1 MFAKGSAKIVLN
13 LHLLETKLE
22 KQNNKRMKRR
32 KLINNITLGAASA
45 ATLAA
50 CSQTTTQT
58 NSTDSLPQIR
68 WKMTTSWP
76 RSLDTI
82 FGGAQMVCDR
92 VAAMTNGRFKITP
105 YSGGEVVPA
114 DQVLDAVQQGTVQ
127 CGHTASYYYIGKNP
141 ALAFGTTVPFG
152 LTAQQQNA
160 WYYYG
165 GGLETMHKLYSDFNI
180 ISFPAGNSGVQMGG
194 WFKREINTVSDLK
207 GLKMRIPGFGG
218 EVMSRLGVNVQLL
231 PGGEIFL
238 ALERGALDAAEWVGP
253 YDDQK
258 LGLNKAAKYYYYP
271 GWWEPGPT
279 FEVQINLN
287 EWNKLPKEYQEA
299 FKSAAYQANISMLAQ
314 YDALN
319 GAALTE
325 LLAGDTEFR
334 PYSQEI
340 LQAAYKVTFE
350 FYEEKASQDATF
362 KQIYEDWKKFREQ
375 IYKWNT
381 INELSFAQL
390 TFNNQQ

>member
-1 MFAKGSAKIVLN
+1 
-13 LHLLETKLE
+13 
-22 KQNNKRMKRR
+22 MKRR
-32 KLINNITLGAASA
+32 KLINNITVGAASA
-45 ATLAA
+45 AALAA
-50 CSQTTTQT
+50 CNQTTTQT
-58 NSTDSLPQIR
+58 TTTDSLPKIR

-82 FGGAQMVCDR
+82 FGAAQTVCDR

-105 YSGGEVVPA
+105 YSAGEIVPGLE
-114 DQVLDAVQQGTVQ
+114 VLDAVQQRTVQ

-141 ALAFGTTVPFG
+141 ALAFGTTIPFG

-160 WYYYG
+160 WYYHG

-180 ISFPAGNSGVQMGG
+180 ISFPAGNTGVQMGG
-194 WFKREINTVSDLK
+194 WFKREIKTVGDLN

-218 EVMSRLGVNVQLL
+218 QVMSRLGVNVQVL

-253 YDDQK
+253 YDDLK
-258 LGLNKAAKYYYYP
+258 LGLHKAAKYYYYP

-279 FEVQINLN
+279 FEVQVNLN

-319 GAALTE
+319 GAALAE
-325 LLAGDTEFR
+325 LIAGDTELR
-334 PYSQEI
+334 SYSQEI
-340 LQAAYKVTFE
+340 LQAAQKEAFA

-362 KQIYEDWKKFREQ
+362 KEIYEEWKKFREQ
-375 IYKWNT
+375 IYKWNA
-381 INELSFAQL
+381 INELSFAQF
-390 TFNNQQ
+390 TFNNQE

>member
-1 MFAKGSAKIVLN
+1 
-13 LHLLETKLE
+13 
-22 KQNNKRMKRR
+22 MKRR
-32 KLINNITLGAASA
+32 KLINHIAVGASV

-50 CSQTTTQT
+50 CSQTTTET
-58 NSTDSLPQIR
+58 STDTESLPSVKWR
-68 WKMTTSWP
+68 MTTSWP

-82 FGGAQMVCDR
+82 FGAAQTVCDR
-92 VAAMTNGRFKITP
+92 VAAMTNGRFIITP
-105 YSGGEVVPA
+105 YQAGEIVGGLE
-114 DQVLDAVQQGTVQ
+114 VLDAVQQGTVQ
-127 CGHTASYYYIGKNP
+127 CGHTASYYYVGKNS
-141 ALAFGTTVPFG
+141 ALAFGTAVPFG

-160 WYYYG
+160 WYYQG
-165 GGLETMHKLYSDFNI
+165 GGLEIMHKLYSDFNI
-180 ISFPAGNSGVQMGG
+180 ISFPAGNSGTQMGG
-194 WFKREINTVSDLK
+194 WFKREINTVSDLN
-207 GLKMRIPGFGG
+207 GLSMRIPGFGG
-218 EVMSRLGVNVQLL
+218 EVMKKLGVNAQVL
-231 PGGEIFL
+231 PGGEIYL

-279 FEVQINLN
+279 FEVQVNLN
-287 EWNKLPKEYQEA
+287 EWNKLPKEYQEI

-325 LLAGDTEFR
+325 LIASGTELR

-340 LQAAYKVTFE
+340 LQAAQKAAFE

-362 KQIYEDWKKFREQ
+362 KEVYEQWKKFREK
-375 IYKWNT
+375 IYKWNA
-381 INELSFAQL
+381 INELSFAQFA
-390 TFNNQQ
+390 FNNSLK